1 MGERFTR
8 IGKYRNELITNFI
21 IMCMN
26 KRNYLTAAAMALA
39 VLSSC
44 GGQKEARNTSGIDL
58 ANMDTTVSAGQDF
71 FRYACG
77 GWNDAHP
84 LTAEYSRYGTFDQ
97 LAENNQ
103 KQLRELIEGLASQ
116 QNEAGTVAQKIGDL
130 YNIAMDSVAR
140 NEQGF
145 APVKPML
152 DKIAALTDKSQ
163 IIPMSVE
170 MRRFQGIGTYFN
182 FYVYADPKNSALN
195 IFQMGQGGINL
206 GEKEYY
212 LDTDS
217 ITENIRNEYKKYIA
231 KLFAL
236 SGFSEAEAQQ
246 KVADVMEI
254 ETSIAKVSRS
264 AAELRNP
271 EANYHKMSYAD
282 LKKRIPGIDWD
293 AFMTGLGIQ
302 APAELNV
309 EQVESIQEVARLI
322 SALPVSKH
330 VSYLEYNLLDAAA
343 SCLSDDF
350 VAARFDFYGKVM
362 SGRQVNQPRWKRAV
376 NSVNGMLGE
385 LVGEMYVEKYFP
397 AAAKERMLKLVENL
411 RVALGERIDAQEWM
425 SDSTKVRAHEK
436 LDAFRVKVGY
446 PDKWKDYSKLE
457 IKKDSYWANVCRASE
472 WGFNDMISRLGK
484 PVDRDEWL
492 MTPQTVNAYYNPS
505 TNEICFPAAILQPP
519 FFNMDADDAANYG
532 AIGVVIGHE
541 MTHGFDDQGR
551 QFDKNGNLT
560 DWWAEGDADRFKERA
575 QVMVD
580 FFNNIE
586 VLPGLKGNGQ
596 LTLGENLAD
605 HGGLNV
611 AYLAFRNATK
621 DAPLEVKEGF
631 TPEQRFFI
639 AYATLWAGNI
649 RDEQA
654 RVYTKSDPHSLGK
667 WRVNGALPHIQAWY
681 DAFQITPDDSL
692 YVAPENRVNIW

>member
-1 MGERFTR
+1 
-8 IGKYRNELITNFI
+8 
-21 IMCMN
+21 MN
-26 KRNYLTAAAMALA
+26 KKNYVAVATLAFAMLT
-39 VLSSC
+39 SC
-44 GGQKEARNTSGIDL
+44 AGQKEAKSTSGIDL
-58 ANMDTTVSAGQDF
+58 ANMDTTVSAGTDF

-84 LTAEYSRYGTFDQ
+84 LTAEYSRYGTFDE
-97 LAENNQ
+97 LFENSQ
-103 KQLRELIEGLASQ
+103 KQLRELIEGLAAQ
-116 QNEAGTVAQKIGDL
+116 KNNQAGSAAQKIGDL
-130 YNIAMDSVAR
+130 YNMAMDSVTL
-140 NEQGF
+140 NKQG
-145 APVKPML
+145 AEPVKAML
-152 DKIAALTDKSQ
+152 DKIAGLKDKSE
-163 IIPMSVE
+163 IVPMMTE
-170 MRRFQGIGTYFN
+170 MAHIGIGTYFHS
-182 FYVYADPKNSALN
+182 YVYADPKNSSLN

-217 ITENIRNEYKKYIA
+217 ITQNIREQYKLYIG
-231 KLFAL
+231 KLFQLA
-236 SGFSEAEAQQ
+236 GFSEADAQQ

-254 ETSIAKVSRS
+254 ETAIAKVSRS
-264 AAELRNP
+264 ATELRDP
-271 EANYHKMSYAD
+271 EANYHKMSFD
-282 LKKRIPGIDWD
+282 ELKKTIAGIDWD
-293 AFMTGLGIQ
+293 AYMKGLGIQ

-309 EQVESIQEVARLI
+309 EQVEPIQEVARLMNT
-322 SALPVSKH
+322 LPLSKH

-350 VAARFDFYGKVM
+350 VAARFDFYGKVL

-397 AAAKERMLKLVENL
+397 AAAKERMVKLVKNL
-411 RVALGERIDAQEWM
+411 QTALGERIDAQEWM
-425 SDSTKVRAHEK
+425 SDSTKIRAHEK
-436 LDAFRVKVGY
+436 LAAFHVKVGY

-457 IKKDSYWANVCRASE
+457 IKNDSYWANVCRASE
-472 WGFNDMISRLGK
+472 WGFNDMYSRIGK
-484 PVDRDEWL
+484 PVDKDEWL

-519 FFNMDADDAANYG
+519 FFNMEADDAANYG

-551 QFDKNGNLT
+551 QFDKDGNLT
-560 DWWAEGDADRFKERA
+560 DWWAPGDADRFKERA

-580 FFNNIE
+580 FFNKIE
-586 VLPGLKGNGQ
+586 VLPGLQANGE

-611 AYLAFRNATK
+611 AYLAFQNATK
-621 DAPLEVKEGF
+621 DAPLGVVDGF
-631 TPEQRFFI
+631 TPEQRFFL

-649 RDEQA
+649 RDEQI

-681 DAFQITPDDSL
+681 DAFHIIPSDPL
-692 YVAPENRVNIW
+692 YVAPENRVNVW

>member
-1 MGERFTR
+1 
-8 IGKYRNELITNFI
+8 
-21 IMCMN
+21 MN
-26 KRNYLTAAAMALA
+26 KKNYVAVATLAFAMLT
-39 VLSSC
+39 SC
-44 GGQKEARNTSGIDL
+44 AGQKEAKSTSGIDL
-58 ANMDTTVSAGQDF
+58 ANMDTTVSAGTDF

-84 LTAEYSRYGTFDQ
+84 LTAEYSRYGTFDE
-97 LAENNQ
+97 LFENSQ
-103 KQLRELIEGLASQ
+103 KQLRELIEGLAAQ
-116 QNEAGTVAQKIGDL
+116 KNNQAGSAAQKIGDL
-130 YNIAMDSVAR
+130 YNMAMDSVTL
-140 NEQGF
+140 NKQG
-145 APVKPML
+145 AEPVKAML
-152 DKIAALTDKSQ
+152 DKIAGMKDKSE
-163 IIPMSVE
+163 IVPMMTE
-170 MRRFQGIGTYFN
+170 MAHIGIGTYFHS
-182 FYVYADPKNSALN
+182 YVYADPKNSSLN

-217 ITENIRNEYKKYIA
+217 ITQNIREQYKLYIG
-231 KLFAL
+231 KLFQLA
-236 SGFSEAEAQQ
+236 GFSEADAQQ

-254 ETSIAKVSRS
+254 ETAIAKVSRS
-264 AAELRNP
+264 ATELRDP
-271 EANYHKMSYAD
+271 EANYHKMSFD
-282 LKKRIPGIDWD
+282 ELKKTIAGIDWD
-293 AFMTGLGIQ
+293 AYMKGLGIQ

-309 EQVESIQEVARLI
+309 EQVEPIQEVARLMNT
-322 SALPVSKH
+322 LPLSKH

-350 VAARFDFYGKVM
+350 VAARFDFYGKVL

-397 AAAKERMLKLVENL
+397 AAAKERMVKLVKNL
-411 RVALGERIDAQEWM
+411 QTALGERIDAQEWM
-425 SDSTKVRAHEK
+425 SDSTKIRAHEK
-436 LDAFRVKVGY
+436 LATFHVKVGY

-457 IKKDSYWANVCRASE
+457 IKNDSYWANVCRASE
-472 WGFNDMISRLGK
+472 WGFNDMYSRIGK
-484 PVDRDEWL
+484 PVDKDEWQ

-519 FFNMDADDAANYG
+519 FFNMEADDAANYG

-551 QFDKNGNLT
+551 QFDKDGNLT
-560 DWWAEGDADRFKERA
+560 DWWAPGDADRFKERA

-580 FFNNIE
+580 FFNKIE
-586 VLPGLKGNGQ
+586 VLPGLQANGE

-611 AYLAFRNATK
+611 AYLAFQNATK
-621 DAPLEVKEGF
+621 DAPLGVVDGF
-631 TPEQRFFI
+631 TPEQRFFL

-649 RDEQA
+649 RDEQI

-681 DAFQITPDDSL
+681 DAFHITPSDPL
-692 YVAPENRVNIW
+692 YVAPENRVNVW

>member
-1 MGERFTR
+1 
-8 IGKYRNELITNFI
+8 
-21 IMCMN
+21 MN
-26 KRNYLTAAAMALA
+26 KKNYVAVATLAFAMLT
-39 VLSSC
+39 SC
-44 GGQKEARNTSGIDL
+44 AGQKEAKSTSGIDL
-58 ANMDTTVSAGQDF
+58 ANMDTTVSAGTDF

-84 LTAEYSRYGTFDQ
+84 LTAEYSRYGTFDE
-97 LAENNQ
+97 LFENSQ
-103 KQLRELIEGLASQ
+103 KQLRELIEGLAAQ
-116 QNEAGTVAQKIGDL
+116 KNNQAGSAAQKIGDL
-130 YNIAMDSVAR
+130 YNMAMDSVTL
-140 NEQGF
+140 NKQG
-145 APVKPML
+145 AEPVKAML
-152 DKIAALTDKSQ
+152 DKIAGMKDKSE
-163 IIPMSVE
+163 IVPMMTE
-170 MRRFQGIGTYFN
+170 MAHIGIGTYFHS
-182 FYVYADPKNSALN
+182 YVNADPKNSSLN

-217 ITENIRNEYKKYIA
+217 ITQNIREQYKLYIG
-231 KLFAL
+231 KLFQLA
-236 SGFSEAEAQQ
+236 GFSEADAQQ
-246 KVADVMEI
+246 KVADVMEL
-254 ETSIAKVSRS
+254 ETAIAKVSRS
-264 AAELRNP
+264 ATELRDP
-271 EANYHKMSYAD
+271 EANYHKMSFD
-282 LKKRIPGIDWD
+282 ELKKTIAGIDWD
-293 AFMTGLGIQ
+293 AYMKGLGIQ

-309 EQVESIQEVARLI
+309 EQVEPIQEVARLMNT
-322 SALPVSKH
+322 LPLSKH

-350 VAARFDFYGKVM
+350 VAARFDFYGKVL

-397 AAAKERMLKLVENL
+397 AAAKERMVKLVKNL
-411 RVALGERIDAQEWM
+411 QTALGERIDAQEWM
-425 SDSTKVRAHEK
+425 SDSTKIRAHEK
-436 LDAFRVKVGY
+436 LATFHVKVGY

-457 IKKDSYWANVCRASE
+457 IKNDSYWANVCRASE
-472 WGFNDMISRLGK
+472 WGFNDMYSRIGK
-484 PVDRDEWL
+484 PVDKDEWL

-519 FFNMDADDAANYG
+519 FFNMEADDAANYG

-551 QFDKNGNLT
+551 QFDKDGNLT
-560 DWWAEGDADRFKERA
+560 DWWAPGDADRFKERA

-580 FFNNIE
+580 FFNKIE
-586 VLPGLKGNGQ
+586 VLPGLQANGE

-611 AYLAFRNATK
+611 AYLAFQNATK
-621 DAPLEVKEGF
+621 DAPLGVVDGF
-631 TPEQRFFI
+631 TPEQRFFL

-649 RDEQA
+649 RDEQI

-681 DAFQITPDDSL
+681 DAFHITPSDPL
-692 YVAPENRVNIW
+692 YVAPENRVNVW

>member
-1 MGERFTR
+1 
-8 IGKYRNELITNFI
+8 
-21 IMCMN
+21 MN
-26 KRNYLTAAAMALA
+26 KKNYVAVATLAFAMLT
-39 VLSSC
+39 SC
-44 GGQKEARNTSGIDL
+44 AGQKEAKSTSGIDL
-58 ANMDTTVSAGQDF
+58 ANMDTTVSAGTDF

-84 LTAEYSRYGTFDQ
+84 LTAEYSRYGTFDE
-97 LAENNQ
+97 LFENSQ
-103 KQLRELIEGLASQ
+103 KQLRELIEGLAAQ
-116 QNEAGTVAQKIGDL
+116 KNNQAGSAAQKIGDL
-130 YNIAMDSVAR
+130 YNMAMDSVTL
-140 NEQGF
+140 NKQG
-145 APVKPML
+145 AEPVKAML
-152 DKIAALTDKSQ
+152 DKIAGLKDKSE
-163 IIPMSVE
+163 IVPMMTE
-170 MRRFQGIGTYFN
+170 MAHIGIGTYFHS
-182 FYVYADPKNSALN
+182 YVYADPKNSSLN

-217 ITENIRNEYKKYIA
+217 ITQNIREQYKLYIG
-231 KLFAL
+231 KLFQLA
-236 SGFSEAEAQQ
+236 GFSEADAQQ

-254 ETSIAKVSRS
+254 ETAIAKVSRS
-264 AAELRNP
+264 ATELRDP
-271 EANYHKMSYAD
+271 EANYHKMSFD
-282 LKKRIPGIDWD
+282 ELKKTIAGIDWD
-293 AFMTGLGIQ
+293 AYMKGLGIQ

-309 EQVESIQEVARLI
+309 EQVEPIQEVARLMNT
-322 SALPVSKH
+322 LPLSKH

-350 VAARFDFYGKVM
+350 VAARFDFYGKVL

-397 AAAKERMLKLVENL
+397 AAAKERMVKLVKNL
-411 RVALGERIDAQEWM
+411 QTALGERIDAQEWM
-425 SDSTKVRAHEK
+425 SDSTKIRAHEK
-436 LDAFRVKVGY
+436 LAAFHVKVGY

-457 IKKDSYWANVCRASE
+457 IKNDSYWANVCRASE
-472 WGFNDMISRLGK
+472 WGFNDMYSRIGK
-484 PVDRDEWL
+484 PVDKDEWL

-519 FFNMDADDAANYG
+519 FFNMEADDAANYG

-551 QFDKNGNLT
+551 QFDKDGNLT
-560 DWWAEGDADRFKERA
+560 DWWAPGDADRFNERA

-580 FFNNIE
+580 FFNKIE
-586 VLPGLKGNGQ
+586 VLPGLQANGE

-611 AYLAFRNATK
+611 AYLAFQNATK
-621 DAPLEVKEGF
+621 DAPLGVVDGF
-631 TPEQRFFI
+631 TPEQRFFL

-649 RDEQA
+649 RDEQI

-681 DAFQITPDDSL
+681 DAFHITPSDPL
-692 YVAPENRVNIW
+692 YVAPENRVNVW

>member
-1 MGERFTR
+1 
-8 IGKYRNELITNFI
+8 
-21 IMCMN
+21 MN
-26 KRNYLTAAAMALA
+26 KKNYVAVATLAFAMLT
-39 VLSSC
+39 SC
-44 GGQKEARNTSGIDL
+44 AGQKEAKSTSGIDL
-58 ANMDTTVSAGQDF
+58 ANMDTTVSAGTDF

-84 LTAEYSRYGTFDQ
+84 LTAEYSRYGTFDE
-97 LAENNQ
+97 LFENSQ
-103 KQLRELIEGLASQ
+103 KQLRELIEGLAAQ
-116 QNEAGTVAQKIGDL
+116 KNNQAGSAAQKIGDL
-130 YNIAMDSVAR
+130 YNMAMDSVTL
-140 NEQGF
+140 NKQG
-145 APVKPML
+145 AEPVKAML
-152 DKIAALTDKSQ
+152 DKIAGMKDKSE
-163 IIPMSVE
+163 IVPMMTE
-170 MRRFQGIGTYFN
+170 MAHIGIGTYFHS
-182 FYVYADPKNSALN
+182 YVYADPKNSSLN
-195 IFQMGQGGINL
+195 IFQMGQGSINL

-217 ITENIRNEYKKYIA
+217 ITQNIREQYKLYIG
-231 KLFAL
+231 KLFQLA
-236 SGFSEAEAQQ
+236 GFSEADAQQ

-254 ETSIAKVSRS
+254 ETAIAKVSRS
-264 AAELRNP
+264 ATELRDP
-271 EANYHKMSYAD
+271 EANYHKMSFD
-282 LKKRIPGIDWD
+282 ELKKTIAGIDWD
-293 AFMTGLGIQ
+293 AYMKGLGIQ

-309 EQVESIQEVARLI
+309 EQVEPIQEVARLMNT
-322 SALPVSKH
+322 LPLSKH

-350 VAARFDFYGKVM
+350 VAARFDFYGKVL

-397 AAAKERMLKLVENL
+397 AAAKERMVKLVKNL
-411 RVALGERIDAQEWM
+411 QTALGERIDAQEWM
-425 SDSTKVRAHEK
+425 SDSTKIRAHEK
-436 LDAFRVKVGY
+436 LATFHVKVGY

-457 IKKDSYWANVCRASE
+457 IKNDSYWANVCRASE
-472 WGFNDMISRLGK
+472 WGFNDMYSRIGK
-484 PVDRDEWL
+484 PVDKDEWL

-519 FFNMDADDAANYG
+519 FFNMEADDAANYG

-551 QFDKNGNLT
+551 QFDKDGNLT
-560 DWWAEGDADRFKERA
+560 DWWAPGDADRFKERA

-580 FFNNIE
+580 FFNKIE
-586 VLPGLKGNGQ
+586 VLPGLQANGE

-611 AYLAFRNATK
+611 AYLAFQNATK
-621 DAPLEVKEGF
+621 DAPLGVVDGF
-631 TPEQRFFI
+631 TPEQRFFL

-649 RDEQA
+649 RDEQI

-681 DAFQITPDDSL
+681 DAFHITPSDPL
-692 YVAPENRVNIW
+692 YVAPENRVNVW

>member
-1 MGERFTR
+1 
-8 IGKYRNELITNFI
+8 
-21 IMCMN
+21 MN
-26 KRNYLTAAAMALA
+26 KKNYVAVATLAFAMLT
-39 VLSSC
+39 SC
-44 GGQKEARNTSGIDL
+44 AGQKEAKSTSGIDL
-58 ANMDTTVSAGQDF
+58 ANMDTTVSAGTDF

-84 LTAEYSRYGTFDQ
+84 LTAEYSRYGTFDE
-97 LAENNQ
+97 LFENSQ
-103 KQLRELIEGLASQ
+103 TQLRELIEGLAAQ
-116 QNEAGTVAQKIGDL
+116 KNNQAGSAAQKIGDL
-130 YNIAMDSVAR
+130 YNMAMDSVTL
-140 NEQGF
+140 NKQG
-145 APVKPML
+145 AEPVKAML
-152 DKIAALTDKSQ
+152 DKIAGMKNKNE
-163 IIPMSVE
+163 IVPMMTE
-170 MRRFQGIGTYFN
+170 MAHIGIGTYFRS
-182 FYVYADPKNSALN
+182 YVYADPKNSSVN
-195 IFQMGQGGINL
+195 ILQMGQGGINL

-217 ITENIRNEYKKYIA
+217 ITQNIREQYKLYIG
-231 KLFAL
+231 KLFQLA
-236 SGFSEAEAQQ
+236 GFSEADAQQ

-254 ETSIAKVSRS
+254 ETAIAKVSRS
-264 AAELRNP
+264 ATELRDP
-271 EANYHKMSYAD
+271 EANYHKMSFD
-282 LKKRIPGIDWD
+282 ELKKTIAGIDWD
-293 AFMTGLGIQ
+293 AYMKGLGIQ

-309 EQVESIQEVARLI
+309 EQVEPIQEVARLMNT
-322 SALPVSKH
+322 LPLSKH

-350 VAARFDFYGKVM
+350 VAARFDFYGKVL

-397 AAAKERMLKLVENL
+397 AAAKERMVKLVKNL
-411 RVALGERIDAQEWM
+411 QTALGERIDAQEWM
-425 SDSTKVRAHEK
+425 SDSTKIRAHEK
-436 LDAFRVKVGY
+436 LATFHVKVGY

-457 IKKDSYWANVCRASE
+457 IKNDSYWANVCRASE
-472 WGFNDMISRLGK
+472 WGFNDMYSRIGK
-484 PVDRDEWL
+484 PVDKDEWL

-519 FFNMDADDAANYG
+519 FFNMEADDAANYG

-551 QFDKNGNLT
+551 QFDKDGNLT
-560 DWWAEGDADRFKERA
+560 DWWAPGDADRFKERA

-580 FFNNIE
+580 FFNKIE
-586 VLPGLKGNGQ
+586 VLPGLQANGE

-611 AYLAFRNATK
+611 AYLAFQNATK
-621 DAPLEVKEGF
+621 DAPLGVVDGF
-631 TPEQRFFI
+631 TPEQRFFL

-649 RDEQA
+649 RDEQI

-681 DAFQITPDDSL
+681 DAFHITPSDPL
-692 YVAPENRVNIW
+692 YVAPENRVNVW

>member
-1 MGERFTR
+1 
-8 IGKYRNELITNFI
+8 
-21 IMCMN
+21 MN
-26 KRNYLTAAAMALA
+26 KKNYVAVATLAFAMLT
-39 VLSSC
+39 SC
-44 GGQKEARNTSGIDL
+44 AGQKEAKSTSGIDL
-58 ANMDTTVSAGQDF
+58 ANMDTTVSAGTDF

-84 LTAEYSRYGTFDQ
+84 LTAEYSRYGTFDE
-97 LAENNQ
+97 LFENSQ
-103 KQLRELIEGLASQ
+103 KQLRELIEGLAAQ
-116 QNEAGTVAQKIGDL
+116 KNNQAGSAAQKIGDL
-130 YNIAMDSVAR
+130 YNMAMDSVTL
-140 NEQGF
+140 NKQG
-145 APVKPML
+145 AEPVKAML
-152 DKIAALTDKSQ
+152 DKIAGLKDKSE
-163 IIPMSVE
+163 IVPMMTE
-170 MRRFQGIGTYFN
+170 MAHIGIGTYFHS
-182 FYVYADPKNSALN
+182 YVYADPKNSSLN

-217 ITENIRNEYKKYIA
+217 ITQNIREQYKLYIG
-231 KLFAL
+231 KLFQLA
-236 SGFSEAEAQQ
+236 GFSEADAQQ

-254 ETSIAKVSRS
+254 ETAIAKVSRS
-264 AAELRNP
+264 ATELRDP
-271 EANYHKMSYAD
+271 EANYHKMSFD
-282 LKKRIPGIDWD
+282 ELKKTIAGIDWD
-293 AFMTGLGIQ
+293 AYMKGLGIQ

-309 EQVESIQEVARLI
+309 EQVEPIQEVARLMNT
-322 SALPVSKH
+322 LPLSKH

-350 VAARFDFYGKVM
+350 VAARFDFYGKVL

-397 AAAKERMLKLVENL
+397 AAAKERMVKLVKNL
-411 RVALGERIDAQEWM
+411 QTALGERIDAQEWM
-425 SDSTKVRAHEK
+425 SDSTKIRAHEK
-436 LDAFRVKVGY
+436 LATFHVKVGY

-457 IKKDSYWANVCRASE
+457 IKNDSYWANVCRASE
-472 WGFNDMISRLGK
+472 WGFNDMYSRIGK
-484 PVDRDEWL
+484 PVDKDEWL
-492 MTPQTVNAYYNPS
+492 MTPQTVNPYYNPS

-519 FFNMDADDAANYG
+519 FFNMEADDAANYG

-551 QFDKNGNLT
+551 QFDKDGNLT
-560 DWWAEGDADRFKERA
+560 DWWAPGDADRFKERA

-580 FFNNIE
+580 FFNKIE
-586 VLPGLKGNGQ
+586 VLPGLQANGE

-611 AYLAFRNATK
+611 AYLAFQNATK
-621 DAPLEVKEGF
+621 DAPLGVVDGF
-631 TPEQRFFI
+631 TPEQRFFL

-649 RDEQA
+649 RDEQI

-681 DAFQITPDDSL
+681 DAFHITPSDPL
-692 YVAPENRVNIW
+692 YVAPENRVNVW

>member
-1 MGERFTR
+1 
-8 IGKYRNELITNFI
+8 
-21 IMCMN
+21 MN
-26 KRNYLTAAAMALA
+26 KKNYVAVATLAFAMLT
-39 VLSSC
+39 SC
-44 GGQKEARNTSGIDL
+44 AGQKEAKSTSGIDL
-58 ANMDTTVSAGQDF
+58 ANMDTTVSAGTDF

-84 LTAEYSRYGTFDQ
+84 LTAEYSRYGTFDE
-97 LAENNQ
+97 LFENSQ
-103 KQLRELIEGLASQ
+103 KQLRELIEGLAAQ
-116 QNEAGTVAQKIGDL
+116 KNNQAGSAAQKIGDL
-130 YNIAMDSVAR
+130 YNMAMDSVTL
-140 NEQGF
+140 NKQG
-145 APVKPML
+145 AEPVKAML
-152 DKIAALTDKSQ
+152 DKIAGMKDKSG
-163 IIPMSVE
+163 IVPMMTE
-170 MRRFQGIGTYFN
+170 MAHIGIGTYFHS
-182 FYVYADPKNSALN
+182 YVYADPKNSSLN

-217 ITENIRNEYKKYIA
+217 ITQNIREQYKLYIG
-231 KLFAL
+231 KLFQLA
-236 SGFSEAEAQQ
+236 GFSEADAQQ

-254 ETSIAKVSRS
+254 ETAIAKVSRS
-264 AAELRNP
+264 ATELRDP
-271 EANYHKMSYAD
+271 EANYHKMSFD
-282 LKKRIPGIDWD
+282 ELKKTIAGIDWD
-293 AFMTGLGIQ
+293 AYMKGLGIQ

-309 EQVESIQEVARLI
+309 EQVEPIQEVARLMNT
-322 SALPVSKH
+322 LPLSKH

-350 VAARFDFYGKVM
+350 VAARFDFYGKVL

-397 AAAKERMLKLVENL
+397 AAAKERMVKLVKNL
-411 RVALGERIDAQEWM
+411 QTALGERIDAQEWM
-425 SDSTKVRAHEK
+425 SDSTKIRAHEK
-436 LDAFRVKVGY
+436 LATFHVKVGY

-457 IKKDSYWANVCRASE
+457 IKNDSYWANVCRASE
-472 WGFNDMISRLGK
+472 WGFNDMYSRIGK
-484 PVDRDEWL
+484 PVDKDEWL

-519 FFNMDADDAANYG
+519 FFNMEADDAANYG

-551 QFDKNGNLT
+551 QFDKDGNLT
-560 DWWAEGDADRFKERA
+560 DWWAPGDADRFKERA

-580 FFNNIE
+580 FFNKIE
-586 VLPGLKGNGQ
+586 VLPGLQANGE

-611 AYLAFRNATK
+611 AYLAFQNATK
-621 DAPLEVKEGF
+621 DAPLGVVDGF
-631 TPEQRFFI
+631 TPEQRFFL

-649 RDEQA
+649 RDEQI

-681 DAFQITPDDSL
+681 DAFHITPSDSL
-692 YVAPENRVNIW
+692 YVAPENRVNVW

>member
-1 MGERFTR
+1 
-8 IGKYRNELITNFI
+8 
-21 IMCMN
+21 MN
-26 KRNYLTAAAMALA
+26 KKNYVAVATLAFAMLT
-39 VLSSC
+39 SC
-44 GGQKEARNTSGIDL
+44 AGQKEAKSTSGIDL
-58 ANMDTTVSAGQDF
+58 ANMDTTVSAGTDF

-84 LTAEYSRYGTFDQ
+84 LTAEYSRYGTFDE
-97 LAENNQ
+97 LFENSQ
-103 KQLRELIEGLASQ
+103 KQLRELIEGLAAQ
-116 QNEAGTVAQKIGDL
+116 KNNQAGSAAQKIGDL
-130 YNIAMDSVAR
+130 YNMAMDSVTL
-140 NEQGF
+140 NKQG
-145 APVKPML
+145 AEPVKAML
-152 DKIAALTDKSQ
+152 DKIAGMKDKSE
-163 IIPMSVE
+163 IVPMMTE
-170 MRRFQGIGTYFN
+170 MAHIGIGTYFHS
-182 FYVYADPKNSALN
+182 YVYADPKNSSLN

-217 ITENIRNEYKKYIA
+217 ITQNIREQYKLYIG
-231 KLFAL
+231 KLFQLA
-236 SGFSEAEAQQ
+236 GFSEADAQQ

-254 ETSIAKVSRS
+254 ETAIAKVSRS
-264 AAELRNP
+264 ATELRDP
-271 EANYHKMSYAD
+271 EANYHKMSFD
-282 LKKRIPGIDWD
+282 ELKKTIAGIDWD
-293 AFMTGLGIQ
+293 AYMKGLGIQ

-309 EQVESIQEVARLI
+309 EQVEPIQEVARLMNT
-322 SALPVSKH
+322 LPLSKH

-350 VAARFDFYGKVM
+350 VAARFDFYGKVL
-362 SGRQVNQPRWKRAV
+362 SGRQVNQPRWKCAV

-397 AAAKERMLKLVENL
+397 AAAKERMVKLVKNL
-411 RVALGERIDAQEWM
+411 QTALGERIDAQEWM
-425 SDSTKVRAHEK
+425 SDSTKIRAHEK
-436 LDAFRVKVGY
+436 LATFHVKVGY

-457 IKKDSYWANVCRASE
+457 IKNDSYWANVCRASE
-472 WGFNDMISRLGK
+472 WGFNDMYSRIGK
-484 PVDRDEWL
+484 PVDKDEWL

-519 FFNMDADDAANYG
+519 FFNMEADDAANYG

-551 QFDKNGNLT
+551 QFDKDGNLT
-560 DWWAEGDADRFKERA
+560 DWWAPGDADRFKERA

-580 FFNNIE
+580 FFNKIE
-586 VLPGLKGNGQ
+586 VLPGLQANGE

-611 AYLAFRNATK
+611 AYLAFQNATK
-621 DAPLEVKEGF
+621 DAPLGVVDGF
-631 TPEQRFFI
+631 TPEQRFFL

-649 RDEQA
+649 RDEQI

-681 DAFQITPDDSL
+681 DAFHITPSDPL
-692 YVAPENRVNIW
+692 YVAPENRVNVW

>member
-1 MGERFTR
+1 
-8 IGKYRNELITNFI
+8 
-21 IMCMN
+21 MN
-26 KRNYLTAAAMALA
+26 KKNYVAVATLAFAMLT
-39 VLSSC
+39 SC
-44 GGQKEARNTSGIDL
+44 AGQKEAKSTSGIDL
-58 ANMDTTVSAGQDF
+58 ANMDTTVSAGTDF

-84 LTAEYSRYGTFDQ
+84 LTAEYSRYGTFDE
-97 LAENNQ
+97 LFENSQ
-103 KQLRELIEGLASQ
+103 KQLRELIEGLAAQ
-116 QNEAGTVAQKIGDL
+116 KNNQAGSAAQKIGDL
-130 YNIAMDSVAR
+130 YNMAMDSVTL
-140 NEQGF
+140 NKQG
-145 APVKPML
+145 AEPVKAML
-152 DKIAALTDKSQ
+152 DKIAGMKDKSE
-163 IIPMSVE
+163 IVPMMTE
-170 MRRFQGIGTYFN
+170 MAHIGIGTYFHS
-182 FYVYADPKNSALN
+182 YVYADPKNSSVN
-195 IFQMGQGGINL
+195 ILQMGQGGINL

-217 ITENIRNEYKKYIA
+217 ITQNIREQYKLYIG
-231 KLFAL
+231 KLFQLA
-236 SGFSEAEAQQ
+236 GFSEADAQQ

-254 ETSIAKVSRS
+254 ETAIAKVSRS
-264 AAELRNP
+264 ATELRDP
-271 EANYHKMSYAD
+271 EANYHKMSFD
-282 LKKRIPGIDWD
+282 ELKKTIAGIDWD
-293 AFMTGLGIQ
+293 AYMKGLGIQ

-309 EQVESIQEVARLI
+309 EQVEPIQEVARLMNT
-322 SALPVSKH
+322 LPLSKH

-350 VAARFDFYGKVM
+350 VAARFDFYGKVL

-397 AAAKERMLKLVENL
+397 AAAKERMVKLVKNL
-411 RVALGERIDAQEWM
+411 QTALGERIDAQEWM
-425 SDSTKVRAHEK
+425 SDSTKIRAHEK
-436 LDAFRVKVGY
+436 LATFHVKVGY

-457 IKKDSYWANVCRASE
+457 IKNDSYWANVCRASE
-472 WGFNDMISRLGK
+472 WGFNDMYSRIGK
-484 PVDRDEWL
+484 PVDKDEWL

-519 FFNMDADDAANYG
+519 FFNMEADDAANYG

-551 QFDKNGNLT
+551 QFDKDGNLT
-560 DWWAEGDADRFKERA
+560 DWWAPGDADRFKERA

-580 FFNNIE
+580 FFNKIE
-586 VLPGLKGNGQ
+586 VLPGLQANGE

-611 AYLAFRNATK
+611 AYLAFQNATK
-621 DAPLEVKEGF
+621 DAPLGVVDGF
-631 TPEQRFFI
+631 TPEQRFFL

-649 RDEQA
+649 RDEQI

-681 DAFQITPDDSL
+681 DAFHITPSDPL
-692 YVAPENRVNIW
+692 YVAPENRVNVW

>member
-1 MGERFTR
+1 
-8 IGKYRNELITNFI
+8 
-21 IMCMN
+21 MN
-26 KRNYLTAAAMALA
+26 KKNYLTVAAMALA
-39 VLSSC
+39 MLSSC
-44 GGQKEARNTSGIDL
+44 GGQTDVKNTSGINL
-58 ANMDTTVSAGQDF
+58 ANMDTTVAAGQDF
-71 FRYACG
+71 FRYVCG

-84 LTAEYSRYGTFDQ
+84 LTAEYSRFGTFDE

-103 KQLRELIEGLASQ
+103 KQLRELIEGLAAQ
-116 QNEAGTVAQKIGDL
+116 QHEAGTTAQKVGDL
-130 YNIAMDSVAR
+130 YNMAMDSVAR
-140 NEQGF
+140 NEQGY

-152 DKIAALTDKSQ
+152 DKIAALTDKGQ

-170 MRRFQGIGTYFN
+170 MRRYQGIGTYFN
-182 FYVYADPKNSALN
+182 YYVYADPKNSVLN
-195 IFQMGQGGINL
+195 IFQMGQGGLNL

-217 ITENIRNEYKKYIA
+217 ITENIREQYKKYIA
-231 KLFAL
+231 KLFTLA
-236 SGFSEAEAQQ
+236 GFSEADAQK

-264 AAELRNP
+264 ATELRNP
-271 EANYHKMSYAD
+271 EANYHKMSYAE
-282 LKKRIPGIDWD
+282 LKKQIPGIDWD

-309 EQVESIQEVARLI
+309 EQVEPIQEVARLI
-322 SALPVSKH
+322 NELPVSKH

-343 SCLSDDF
+343 ACLDDDF

-385 LVGEMYVEKYFP
+385 LVGEMYVKKYFP
-397 AAAKERMLKLVENL
+397 AAAKERMVNLVKNL
-411 RVALGERIDAQEWM
+411 QVALGERIDAQEWM

-446 PDKWKDYSKLE
+446 PDTWKDYSKLE
-457 IKKDSYWANVCRASE
+457 IKKDSYWANVCRANE
-472 WGFNDMISRLGK
+472 WGFNDMIGRLGK

-551 QFDKNGNLT
+551 QFDKDGNLR

-586 VLPGLKGNGQ
+586 VLPGLHGNGQ

-611 AYLAFRNATK
+611 AYLAFQNATK
-621 DAPLEVKEGF
+621 DAPLEVKDGF

-649 RDEQA
+649 RDEQI
-654 RVYTKSDPHSLGK
+654 RVYTKSDPHSLGE

-681 DAFQITPDDSL
+681 DAFHITPDDSL
-692 YVAPENRVNIW
+692 YVAPEKRVNIW

>member
-1 MGERFTR
+1 
-8 IGKYRNELITNFI
+8 
-21 IMCMN
+21 MN
-26 KRNYLTAAAMALA
+26 KKNYVAVATLAFAMLT
-39 VLSSC
+39 SC
-44 GGQKEARNTSGIDL
+44 AGQKEAKSTSGIDL
-58 ANMDTTVSAGQDF
+58 ANMDTTVSAGTDF

-84 LTAEYSRYGTFDQ
+84 LTAEYSRYGTFDE
-97 LAENNQ
+97 LFENSQ
-103 KQLRELIEGLASQ
+103 KQLRELIEGLAAQ
-116 QNEAGTVAQKIGDL
+116 KNNQAGSAAQKIGDL
-130 YNIAMDSVAR
+130 YNMAMDSVTL
-140 NEQGF
+140 NKQG
-145 APVKPML
+145 AEPVKAML
-152 DKIAALTDKSQ
+152 DKIAGMKDKSE
-163 IIPMSVE
+163 IVPMMTE
-170 MRRFQGIGTYFN
+170 MAHIGIGTYFHS
-182 FYVYADPKNSALN
+182 YVYADPKNSSLN

-217 ITENIRNEYKKYIA
+217 ITQNIREQYKLYIG
-231 KLFAL
+231 KLFQLA
-236 SGFSEAEAQQ
+236 GFSEADAQQ

-254 ETSIAKVSRS
+254 ETAIAKVSRS
-264 AAELRNP
+264 ATELRDP
-271 EANYHKMSYAD
+271 EANYHKMSFD
-282 LKKRIPGIDWD
+282 ELKKTIAGIDWD
-293 AFMTGLGIQ
+293 AYMKGLGIQ

-309 EQVESIQEVARLI
+309 EQVEPIQEVARLMNT
-322 SALPVSKH
+322 LPLSKH

-350 VAARFDFYGKVM
+350 VAARFDFYGKVL

-397 AAAKERMLKLVENL
+397 AAAKERMVKLVKNL
-411 RVALGERIDAQEWM
+411 QTALGERIDAQEWM
-425 SDSTKVRAHEK
+425 SDSTKIRAHEK
-436 LDAFRVKVGY
+436 LATFHVKVGY

-457 IKKDSYWANVCRASE
+457 IKNDSYWANVCRASE
-472 WGFNDMISRLGK
+472 WGFNDMYSRIGK
-484 PVDRDEWL
+484 PVDKDEWL

-519 FFNMDADDAANYG
+519 FFNMEADDAANYG

-551 QFDKNGNLT
+551 QFDKDGNLT
-560 DWWAEGDADRFKERA
+560 DWWAPGDADRFKERA

-580 FFNNIE
+580 FFNKIE
-586 VLPGLKGNGQ
+586 VLPGLQANGE

-611 AYLAFRNATK
+611 AYLAFQNATK
-621 DAPLEVKEGF
+621 DASLGVVDGF
-631 TPEQRFFI
+631 TPEQRFFL

-649 RDEQA
+649 RDEQI

-681 DAFQITPDDSL
+681 DAFHITPSDPL
-692 YVAPENRVNIW
+692 YVAPENRVNVW

>member
-1 MGERFTR
+1 
-8 IGKYRNELITNFI
+8 
-21 IMCMN
+21 MN
-26 KRNYLTAAAMALA
+26 KKNYVAVATLAFAMLT
-39 VLSSC
+39 SC
-44 GGQKEARNTSGIDL
+44 AGQKEAKSTSGIDL
-58 ANMDTTVSAGQDF
+58 ANMDTTVSAGTDF

-84 LTAEYSRYGTFDQ
+84 LTAEYSRYGTFDE
-97 LAENNQ
+97 LFENSQ
-103 KQLRELIEGLASQ
+103 KQLRELIEGLAAQ
-116 QNEAGTVAQKIGDL
+116 KNNQAGSAAQKIGDL
-130 YNIAMDSVAR
+130 YNMAMDSVTL
-140 NEQGF
+140 NKQG
-145 APVKPML
+145 AEPVKAML
-152 DKIAALTDKSQ
+152 DKIAGLKDKSE
-163 IIPMSVE
+163 IVPMMTE
-170 MRRFQGIGTYFN
+170 MAHIGIGTYFHS
-182 FYVYADPKNSALN
+182 YVYADPKNSSLN

-217 ITENIRNEYKKYIA
+217 ITQNIREQYKLYIG
-231 KLFAL
+231 KLFQLA
-236 SGFSEAEAQQ
+236 GFSEAEAQQ

-254 ETSIAKVSRS
+254 ETAIAKVSRS
-264 AAELRNP
+264 ATELRDP
-271 EANYHKMSYAD
+271 EANYHKMSFD
-282 LKKRIPGIDWD
+282 ELKKTISGIDWD
-293 AFMTGLGIQ
+293 AYMKGLGIQ

-309 EQVESIQEVARLI
+309 EQVEPIQEVARLMNT
-322 SALPVSKH
+322 LPLSKH

-350 VAARFDFYGKVM
+350 VAARFDFYGKVL

-397 AAAKERMLKLVENL
+397 AAAKERMVKLVKNL
-411 RVALGERIDAQEWM
+411 QTALGERIDAQEWM
-425 SDSTKVRAHEK
+425 SDSTKIRAHEK
-436 LDAFRVKVGY
+436 LATFHVKVGY

-457 IKKDSYWANVCRASE
+457 IKNDSYWANVCRASE
-472 WGFNDMISRLGK
+472 WGFNDMYSRIGK
-484 PVDRDEWL
+484 PVDKDEWL

-519 FFNMDADDAANYG
+519 FFNMEADDAANYG

-551 QFDKNGNLT
+551 QFDKDGNLT
-560 DWWAEGDADRFKERA
+560 DWWAPGDADRFKERA

-580 FFNNIE
+580 FFNKIE
-586 VLPGLKGNGQ
+586 VLPGLQANGE

-611 AYLAFRNATK
+611 AYLAFQNATK
-621 DAPLEVKEGF
+621 DAPLGVVDGF
-631 TPEQRFFI
+631 TPEQRFFL

-649 RDEQA
+649 RDEQI

-681 DAFQITPDDSL
+681 DAFHITPSDPL
-692 YVAPENRVNIW
+692 YVAPENRVNVW

>member
-1 MGERFTR
+1 
-8 IGKYRNELITNFI
+8 
-21 IMCMN
+21 MN
-26 KRNYLTAAAMALA
+26 KKNYVAVATLAFAMLT
-39 VLSSC
+39 SC
-44 GGQKEARNTSGIDL
+44 AGQKEAKSTSGIDL
-58 ANMDTTVSAGQDF
+58 ANMDTTVAAGTDF

-84 LTAEYSRYGTFDQ
+84 LTAEYSRYGTFDE
-97 LAENNQ
+97 LFENSQ
-103 KQLRELIEGLASQ
+103 KQLRELIEGLAAQ
-116 QNEAGTVAQKIGDL
+116 KNNQAGSAAQKIGDL
-130 YNIAMDSVAR
+130 YNMAMDSVTL
-140 NEQGF
+140 NKQG
-145 APVKPML
+145 AEPVKAML
-152 DKIAALTDKSQ
+152 DKIAGMKDKSE
-163 IIPMSVE
+163 IVPMMTE
-170 MRRFQGIGTYFN
+170 MAHIGIGTYFRS
-182 FYVYADPKNSALN
+182 YVYADPKNSSLN

-217 ITENIRNEYKKYIA
+217 ITQNIREQYKLYIG
-231 KLFAL
+231 KLFQLA
-236 SGFSEAEAQQ
+236 GFSEADAQQ

-254 ETSIAKVSRS
+254 ETAIAKVSRS
-264 AAELRNP
+264 ATELRDP
-271 EANYHKMSYAD
+271 EANYHKMSFD
-282 LKKRIPGIDWD
+282 ELKKTIAGIDWD
-293 AFMTGLGIQ
+293 AYMKGLGIQ

-309 EQVESIQEVARLI
+309 EQVEPIQEVARLMNT
-322 SALPVSKH
+322 LPLSKH

-350 VAARFDFYGKVM
+350 VAARFDFYGKVL

-397 AAAKERMLKLVENL
+397 AAAKERMVKLVKNL
-411 RVALGERIDAQEWM
+411 QTALGERIDAQEWM
-425 SDSTKVRAHEK
+425 SDSTKIRAHEK
-436 LDAFRVKVGY
+436 LAAFHVKVGY

-457 IKKDSYWANVCRASE
+457 IKNDSYWANVCRASE
-472 WGFNDMISRLGK
+472 WGFNDMYSRIGK
-484 PVDRDEWL
+484 PVDKDEWL

-519 FFNMDADDAANYG
+519 FFNMEADDAANYG

-551 QFDKNGNLT
+551 QFDKDGNLT
-560 DWWAEGDADRFKERA
+560 DWWAPGDADRFKERA

-580 FFNNIE
+580 FFNKIE
-586 VLPGLKGNGQ
+586 VLPGLQANGE

-611 AYLAFRNATK
+611 AYLAFQNATK
-621 DAPLEVKEGF
+621 DAPLGVVDGF
-631 TPEQRFFI
+631 TPEQRFFL

-649 RDEQA
+649 RDEQI

-681 DAFQITPDDSL
+681 DAFHITPSDPL
-692 YVAPENRVNIW
+692 YVAPENRVNVW

>member
-182 FYVYADPKNSALN
+182 YYVYADPKNSALN

-236 SGFSEAEAQQ
+236 AGFSEAEAQQ

-282 LKKRIPGIDWD
+282 LKKQIPGIDWD

-309 EQVESIQEVARLI
+309 EQVEPIQEVARLI

-457 IKKDSYWANVCRASE
+457 IKNDSYWANVCRASE

-580 FFNNIE
+580 FFNIIE

-611 AYLAFRNATK
+611 AYLAFQNATK
-621 DAPLEVKEGF
+621 DAPLGVKDGF

>member
-1 MGERFTR
+1 
-8 IGKYRNELITNFI
+8 
-21 IMCMN
+21 MN
-26 KRNYLTAAAMALA
+26 KKNYVAVATLAFAMLT
-39 VLSSC
+39 SC
-44 GGQKEARNTSGIDL
+44 AGQKEAKSTSGIDL
-58 ANMDTTVSAGQDF
+58 ANMDTTVSAGTDF

-84 LTAEYSRYGTFDQ
+84 LTAEYSRYGTFDE
-97 LAENNQ
+97 LFENSQ
-103 KQLRELIEGLASQ
+103 KQLRELIEGLAAQ
-116 QNEAGTVAQKIGDL
+116 KNNQAGSAAQKIGDL
-130 YNIAMDSVAR
+130 YNMAMDSVTL
-140 NEQGF
+140 NKQG
-145 APVKPML
+145 AEPVKAML
-152 DKIAALTDKSQ
+152 DKIAGMKDKSE
-163 IIPMSVE
+163 IVPMMTE
-170 MRRFQGIGTYFN
+170 MAHIGIGTYFHS
-182 FYVYADPKNSALN
+182 YVYADPKNSSLN

-217 ITENIRNEYKKYIA
+217 ITQNIREQYKLYIG
-231 KLFAL
+231 KLFQLA
-236 SGFSEAEAQQ
+236 GFSEADAQQ
-246 KVADVMEI
+246 KVADVMEV
-254 ETSIAKVSRS
+254 ETAIAKVSRS
-264 AAELRNP
+264 ATELRDP
-271 EANYHKMSYAD
+271 EANYHKMSFD
-282 LKKRIPGIDWD
+282 ELKKTISGIDWD
-293 AFMTGLGIQ
+293 AYMKGLGIQ
-302 APAELNV
+302 VPAELNV
-309 EQVESIQEVARLI
+309 EQVEPIQEVARLMNT
-322 SALPVSKH
+322 LPLSKH

-350 VAARFDFYGKVM
+350 VAARFDFYGKVL

-397 AAAKERMLKLVENL
+397 AAAKERMVKLVKNL
-411 RVALGERIDAQEWM
+411 QTALGERIDAQEWM
-425 SDSTKVRAHEK
+425 SDSTKIRAHEK
-436 LDAFRVKVGY
+436 LAAFHVKVGY

-457 IKKDSYWANVCRASE
+457 IKNDSYWANVCRASE
-472 WGFNDMISRLGK
+472 WGFNDMYSRIGK
-484 PVDRDEWL
+484 PVDKDEWL

-519 FFNMDADDAANYG
+519 FFNMEADDAANYG

-551 QFDKNGNLT
+551 QFDKDGNLT
-560 DWWAEGDADRFKERA
+560 DWWAPGDADRFKERA

-580 FFNNIE
+580 FFNKIE
-586 VLPGLKGNGQ
+586 VLPGLQANGE

-611 AYLAFRNATK
+611 AYLAFQNATK
-621 DAPLEVKEGF
+621 DAPLGVVDGF
-631 TPEQRFFI
+631 TPEQRFFL

-649 RDEQA
+649 RDEQI

-681 DAFQITPDDSL
+681 DAFHITPSDPL
-692 YVAPENRVNIW
+692 YVAPENRVNVW

>member
-1 MGERFTR
+1 
-8 IGKYRNELITNFI
+8 
-21 IMCMN
+21 MN
-26 KRNYLTAAAMALA
+26 KKNYVAVATLAFAMLT
-39 VLSSC
+39 SC
-44 GGQKEARNTSGIDL
+44 AGQKEAKSTSGIDL
-58 ANMDTTVSAGQDF
+58 ANMDTTVSAGTDF

-84 LTAEYSRYGTFDQ
+84 LTAEYSRYGTFDE
-97 LAENNQ
+97 LFENSQ
-103 KQLRELIEGLASQ
+103 KQLRELIEGLAAQ
-116 QNEAGTVAQKIGDL
+116 KNNQAGSAAQKIGDL
-130 YNIAMDSVAR
+130 YNMAMDSVTL
-140 NEQGF
+140 NKQG
-145 APVKPML
+145 AEPVKAML
-152 DKIAALTDKSQ
+152 DKIAGMKDKSE
-163 IIPMSVE
+163 IVPMMTE
-170 MRRFQGIGTYFN
+170 MAHIGIGTYFHS
-182 FYVYADPKNSALN
+182 YVYADPKNSSLN

-217 ITENIRNEYKKYIA
+217 ITQNIREQYKLYIG
-231 KLFAL
+231 KLFQLA
-236 SGFSEAEAQQ
+236 GCSEADAQQ

-254 ETSIAKVSRS
+254 ETAIAKVSRS
-264 AAELRNP
+264 ATELRDP
-271 EANYHKMSYAD
+271 EANYHKMSFD
-282 LKKRIPGIDWD
+282 ELKKTIAGIDWD
-293 AFMTGLGIQ
+293 AYMKGLGIQ

-309 EQVESIQEVARLI
+309 EQVEPIQEVARLMNT
-322 SALPVSKH
+322 LPLSKH

-350 VAARFDFYGKVM
+350 VAARFDFYGKVL

-397 AAAKERMLKLVENL
+397 AAAKERMVKLVKNL
-411 RVALGERIDAQEWM
+411 QTALGERIDAQEWM
-425 SDSTKVRAHEK
+425 SDSTKIRAHEK
-436 LDAFRVKVGY
+436 LATFHVKVGY

-457 IKKDSYWANVCRASE
+457 IKNDSYWANVCRASE
-472 WGFNDMISRLGK
+472 WGFNDMYSRIGK
-484 PVDRDEWL
+484 PVDKDEWL

-519 FFNMDADDAANYG
+519 FFNMEADDAANYG

-551 QFDKNGNLT
+551 QFDKDGNLT
-560 DWWAEGDADRFKERA
+560 DWWAPGDADRFKERA

-580 FFNNIE
+580 FFNKIE
-586 VLPGLKGNGQ
+586 VLPGLQANGE

-611 AYLAFRNATK
+611 AYLAFQNATK
-621 DAPLEVKEGF
+621 DAPLGVVDGF
-631 TPEQRFFI
+631 TPEQRFFL

-649 RDEQA
+649 RDEQI

-681 DAFQITPDDSL
+681 DAFHITPSDPL
-692 YVAPENRVNIW
+692 YVAPENRVNVW

>member
-1 MGERFTR
+1 
-8 IGKYRNELITNFI
+8 
-21 IMCMN
+21 MN
-26 KRNYLTAAAMALA
+26 KKNYVAVATLAFAMLT
-39 VLSSC
+39 SC
-44 GGQKEARNTSGIDL
+44 AGQKEAKSTSGINL
-58 ANMDTTVSAGQDF
+58 ANMDTTVSAGTDF

-84 LTAEYSRYGTFDQ
+84 LTAEYSRYGTFDE
-97 LAENNQ
+97 LFENSQ
-103 KQLRELIEGLASQ
+103 KQLRELIEGLAAQ
-116 QNEAGTVAQKIGDL
+116 KNNQAGSAAQKIGDL
-130 YNIAMDSVAR
+130 YNMAMDSVTL
-140 NEQGF
+140 NKQG
-145 APVKPML
+145 AEPVKAML
-152 DKIAALTDKSQ
+152 DKIAGLKDKSE
-163 IIPMSVE
+163 IVPMMTE
-170 MRRFQGIGTYFN
+170 MAHIGIGTYFHS
-182 FYVYADPKNSALN
+182 YVYADPKNSSLN

-217 ITENIRNEYKKYIA
+217 ITQNIREQYKLYIG
-231 KLFAL
+231 KLFQLA
-236 SGFSEAEAQQ
+236 GFSEADAQQ

-254 ETSIAKVSRS
+254 ETAIAKVSRS
-264 AAELRNP
+264 ATELRDP
-271 EANYHKMSYAD
+271 EANYHKMSFD
-282 LKKRIPGIDWD
+282 ELKKTIAGFDWD
-293 AFMTGLGIQ
+293 AYMKGLGIQ

-309 EQVESIQEVARLI
+309 EQVEPIQEVARLMNT
-322 SALPVSKH
+322 LPLSKH

-350 VAARFDFYGKVM
+350 VAARFDFYGKVL

-397 AAAKERMLKLVENL
+397 AAAKERMVKLVKNL
-411 RVALGERIDAQEWM
+411 QTALGERIDAQEWM
-425 SDSTKVRAHEK
+425 SDSTKIRAHEK
-436 LDAFRVKVGY
+436 LATFHVKVGY

-457 IKKDSYWANVCRASE
+457 IKNDSYWANVCRASE
-472 WGFNDMISRLGK
+472 WGFNDMYSRIGK
-484 PVDRDEWL
+484 PVDKDEWL

-519 FFNMDADDAANYG
+519 FFNMEADDAANYG

-551 QFDKNGNLT
+551 QFDKDGNLT
-560 DWWAEGDADRFKERA
+560 DWWAPGDADRFKERA

-580 FFNNIE
+580 FFNKIE
-586 VLPGLKGNGQ
+586 VLPGLQANGE

-611 AYLAFRNATK
+611 AYLAFQNATK
-621 DAPLEVKEGF
+621 DAPLGVVDGF
-631 TPEQRFFI
+631 TPEQRFFL

-649 RDEQA
+649 RDEQI

-681 DAFQITPDDSL
+681 DAFHITPSDPL
-692 YVAPENRVNIW
+692 YVAPENRVNVW

>member
-1 MGERFTR
+1 
-8 IGKYRNELITNFI
+8 
-21 IMCMN
+21 MN
-26 KRNYLTAAAMALA
+26 KKNYVAVATLAFAMLT
-39 VLSSC
+39 SC
-44 GGQKEARNTSGIDL
+44 AGQKEAKSTSGIDL
-58 ANMDTTVSAGQDF
+58 ANMDTTVSAGTDF

-84 LTAEYSRYGTFDQ
+84 LTAEYSRYGTFDE
-97 LAENNQ
+97 LFENSQ
-103 KQLRELIEGLASQ
+103 KQLRELIEGLAAQ
-116 QNEAGTVAQKIGDL
+116 KNNQAGSAAQKIGDL
-130 YNIAMDSVAR
+130 YNMAMDSVTL
-140 NEQGF
+140 NKQG
-145 APVKPML
+145 AEPVKAML
-152 DKIAALTDKSQ
+152 DKIAGMKDKSE
-163 IIPMSVE
+163 IVPMMTE
-170 MRRFQGIGTYFN
+170 MAHIGIGTYFHS
-182 FYVYADPKNSALN
+182 YVYADPKNSSLN

-217 ITENIRNEYKKYIA
+217 ITQNIREQYKLYIG
-231 KLFAL
+231 KLFQLA
-236 SGFSEAEAQQ
+236 GFSEADAQQ
-246 KVADVMEI
+246 KVADVMEL
-254 ETSIAKVSRS
+254 ETAIAKVSRS
-264 AAELRNP
+264 ATELRDP
-271 EANYHKMSYAD
+271 EANYHKMSFD
-282 LKKRIPGIDWD
+282 ELKKTIAGIDWD
-293 AFMTGLGIQ
+293 AYMKGLGIQ

-309 EQVESIQEVARLI
+309 EQVEPIQEVARLMNT
-322 SALPVSKH
+322 LPLSKH

-350 VAARFDFYGKVM
+350 VAARFDFYGKVL

-397 AAAKERMLKLVENL
+397 AAAKERMVKLVKNL
-411 RVALGERIDAQEWM
+411 QAALGERIDAQEWM
-425 SDSTKVRAHEK
+425 SDSTKIRAHEK
-436 LDAFRVKVGY
+436 LATFHVKVGY

-457 IKKDSYWANVCRASE
+457 IKNDSYWANVCRASE
-472 WGFNDMISRLGK
+472 WGFNDMYSRIGK
-484 PVDRDEWL
+484 PVDKDEWL

-519 FFNMDADDAANYG
+519 FFNMEADDAANYG

-551 QFDKNGNLT
+551 QFDKDGNLT
-560 DWWAEGDADRFKERA
+560 DWWAPGDADRFKERA

-580 FFNNIE
+580 FFNKIE
-586 VLPGLKGNGQ
+586 VLPGLQANGE

-611 AYLAFRNATK
+611 AYLAFQNATK
-621 DAPLEVKEGF
+621 DAPLGVVDGF
-631 TPEQRFFI
+631 TPEQRFFL

-649 RDEQA
+649 RDEQI

-681 DAFQITPDDSL
+681 DAFHITPSDPL
-692 YVAPENRVNIW
+692 YVAPENRVNVW

>member
-1 MGERFTR
+1 
-8 IGKYRNELITNFI
+8 
-21 IMCMN
+21 MN
-26 KRNYLTAAAMALA
+26 KKNYVAVATLAFAMLT
-39 VLSSC
+39 SC
-44 GGQKEARNTSGIDL
+44 AGQKEAKSTSGIDL
-58 ANMDTTVSAGQDF
+58 ANMDTTVSAGTDF

-84 LTAEYSRYGTFDQ
+84 LTAEYSRYGTFDE
-97 LAENNQ
+97 LFENSQ
-103 KQLRELIEGLASQ
+103 KQLRELIEGLAAQ
-116 QNEAGTVAQKIGDL
+116 KNNQAGSAAQKIGDL
-130 YNIAMDSVAR
+130 YNMAMDSVTL
-140 NEQGF
+140 NKQG
-145 APVKPML
+145 AEPVKAML
-152 DKIAALTDKSQ
+152 DKIAGMKDKSE
-163 IIPMSVE
+163 IVPMMTE
-170 MRRFQGIGTYFN
+170 MAHIGIGTYFRS
-182 FYVYADPKNSALN
+182 YVYADPKNSSLN

-217 ITENIRNEYKKYIA
+217 ITQNIREQYKLYIG
-231 KLFAL
+231 KLFQLA
-236 SGFSEAEAQQ
+236 GFSEADAQQ

-254 ETSIAKVSRS
+254 ETAIAKVSRS
-264 AAELRNP
+264 ATELRDP
-271 EANYHKMSYAD
+271 EANYHKMSFD
-282 LKKRIPGIDWD
+282 ELKKTIAGIDWD
-293 AFMTGLGIQ
+293 AYMKGLGVQ

-309 EQVESIQEVARLI
+309 EQVEPIQEVARLMNT
-322 SALPVSKH
+322 LPLSKH

-350 VAARFDFYGKVM
+350 VAARFDFYGKVL

-397 AAAKERMLKLVENL
+397 AAAKERMVKLVKNL
-411 RVALGERIDAQEWM
+411 QTALGERIDAQEWM
-425 SDSTKVRAHEK
+425 SDSTKIRAHEK
-436 LDAFRVKVGY
+436 LATFHVKVGY

-457 IKKDSYWANVCRASE
+457 IKNDSYWANVCRASE
-472 WGFNDMISRLGK
+472 WGFNDMYSRIGK
-484 PVDRDEWL
+484 PVDKDEWL

-519 FFNMDADDAANYG
+519 FFNMEADDAANYG

-551 QFDKNGNLT
+551 QFDKDGNLT
-560 DWWAEGDADRFKERA
+560 DWWAPGDADRFKERA
-575 QVMVD
+575 QVMVV
-580 FFNNIE
+580 FFNKIE
-586 VLPGLKGNGQ
+586 VLPGLQANGE

-611 AYLAFRNATK
+611 AYLAFQNATK
-621 DAPLEVKEGF
+621 DAPLGVVDGF
-631 TPEQRFFI
+631 TPEQRFFL

-649 RDEQA
+649 RDEQI

-681 DAFQITPDDSL
+681 DAFHITPSDPL
-692 YVAPENRVNIW
+692 YVAPENRVNVW

>member
-1 MGERFTR
+1 
-8 IGKYRNELITNFI
+8 
-21 IMCMN
+21 MN
-26 KRNYLTAAAMALA
+26 KKNYVAVATLAFAMLT
-39 VLSSC
+39 SC
-44 GGQKEARNTSGIDL
+44 AGQKEAKSTSGIDL
-58 ANMDTTVSAGQDF
+58 ANMDTTVSAGTDF

-84 LTAEYSRYGTFDQ
+84 LTAEYSRYGTFDE
-97 LAENNQ
+97 LFENSQ
-103 KQLRELIEGLASQ
+103 KQLRELIEGLAAQ
-116 QNEAGTVAQKIGDL
+116 KNNQAGSAAQKIGDL
-130 YNIAMDSVAR
+130 YNMAMDSVTL
-140 NEQGF
+140 NKQG
-145 APVKPML
+145 AEPVKAML
-152 DKIAALTDKSQ
+152 DKIAGMKDKSE
-163 IIPMSVE
+163 IVPMMTE
-170 MRRFQGIGTYFN
+170 MDHIGIGTYFHS
-182 FYVYADPKNSALN
+182 YVYADPKNSSLN

-217 ITENIRNEYKKYIA
+217 ITQNIREQYKLYIG
-231 KLFAL
+231 KLFQLA
-236 SGFSEAEAQQ
+236 GFSEADAQQ

-254 ETSIAKVSRS
+254 ETAIAKVSRS
-264 AAELRNP
+264 ATELRDP
-271 EANYHKMSYAD
+271 EANYHKMSFD
-282 LKKRIPGIDWD
+282 ELKKTIAGIDWD
-293 AFMTGLGIQ
+293 AYMKGLGIQ

-309 EQVESIQEVARLI
+309 EQVEPIQEVARLMNT
-322 SALPVSKH
+322 LPLSKH

-350 VAARFDFYGKVM
+350 VAARFDFYGKVL

-397 AAAKERMLKLVENL
+397 AAAKERMVKLVKNL
-411 RVALGERIDAQEWM
+411 QTALGERIDAQEWM
-425 SDSTKVRAHEK
+425 SDSTKIRAHEK
-436 LDAFRVKVGY
+436 LATFHVKVGY

-457 IKKDSYWANVCRASE
+457 IKNDSYWANVCRASE
-472 WGFNDMISRLGK
+472 WGFNDMYSRIGK
-484 PVDRDEWL
+484 PVDKDEWL

-519 FFNMDADDAANYG
+519 FFNMEADDAANYG

-551 QFDKNGNLT
+551 QFDKDGNLT
-560 DWWAEGDADRFKERA
+560 DWWAPGDADRFKERA

-580 FFNNIE
+580 FFNKIE
-586 VLPGLKGNGQ
+586 VLPGLQANGE

-611 AYLAFRNATK
+611 AYLAFQNATK
-621 DAPLEVKEGF
+621 DAPLGVVDGF
-631 TPEQRFFI
+631 TPEQRFFL

-649 RDEQA
+649 RDEQI

-681 DAFQITPDDSL
+681 DAFHITPSDPL
-692 YVAPENRVNIW
+692 YVAPENRVNVW

>member
-1 MGERFTR
+1 
-8 IGKYRNELITNFI
+8 
-21 IMCMN
+21 MN
-26 KRNYLTAAAMALA
+26 KKNYVAVATLAFAMLT
-39 VLSSC
+39 SC
-44 GGQKEARNTSGIDL
+44 AGQKEAKSTSGIDL
-58 ANMDTTVSAGQDF
+58 ANMDTTVSAGTDF

-84 LTAEYSRYGTFDQ
+84 LTAEYSRYGTFDE
-97 LAENNQ
+97 LFENSQ
-103 KQLRELIEGLASQ
+103 TQLRELIEGLAAQ
-116 QNEAGTVAQKIGDL
+116 KNNQAGSAAQKIGDL
-130 YNIAMDSVAR
+130 YNMAMDSVTL
-140 NEQGF
+140 NKQG
-145 APVKPML
+145 AEPVKAML
-152 DKIAALTDKSQ
+152 DKIAGLKDKSE
-163 IIPMSVE
+163 IVPMMTE
-170 MRRFQGIGTYFN
+170 MAHIGIGTYFRS
-182 FYVYADPKNSALN
+182 YVYADPKNSSLN

-217 ITENIRNEYKKYIA
+217 ITQNIREQYKLYIG
-231 KLFAL
+231 KLFQLA
-236 SGFSEAEAQQ
+236 GFSEADAQQ

-254 ETSIAKVSRS
+254 ETAIAKVSRS
-264 AAELRNP
+264 ATELRDP
-271 EANYHKMSYAD
+271 EANYHKMSFD
-282 LKKRIPGIDWD
+282 ELKKTIAGIDWD
-293 AFMTGLGIQ
+293 AYMKGLGIQ

-309 EQVESIQEVARLI
+309 EQVEPIQEVARLMNT
-322 SALPVSKH
+322 LPLSKH

-350 VAARFDFYGKVM
+350 VAARFDFYGKVL

-397 AAAKERMLKLVENL
+397 AAAKERMVKLVKNL
-411 RVALGERIDAQEWM
+411 QTALGERIDAQEWM
-425 SDSTKVRAHEK
+425 SDSTKIRAHEK
-436 LDAFRVKVGY
+436 LATFHVKVGY

-457 IKKDSYWANVCRASE
+457 IKNDSYWANVCRASE
-472 WGFNDMISRLGK
+472 WGFNDMYSRIGK
-484 PVDRDEWL
+484 PVDKDEWL

-519 FFNMDADDAANYG
+519 FFNMEADDAANYG

-551 QFDKNGNLT
+551 QFDKDGNLT
-560 DWWAEGDADRFKERA
+560 DWWAPGDADRFKERA

-580 FFNNIE
+580 FFNKIE
-586 VLPGLKGNGQ
+586 VLPGLQANGE

-611 AYLAFRNATK
+611 AYLAFQNATK
-621 DAPLEVKEGF
+621 DAPLGVVDGF
-631 TPEQRFFI
+631 TPEQRFFL

-649 RDEQA
+649 RDEQI

-681 DAFQITPDDSL
+681 DAFHITPSDPL
-692 YVAPENRVNIW
+692 YVAPENRVNVW

>member
-1 MGERFTR
+1 
-8 IGKYRNELITNFI
+8 
-21 IMCMN
+21 MN
-26 KRNYLTAAAMALA
+26 KKNYVAVATLAFAMLT
-39 VLSSC
+39 SC
-44 GGQKEARNTSGIDL
+44 AGQKEAKSTSGIDL
-58 ANMDTTVSAGQDF
+58 ANMDTTVSAGTDF

-84 LTAEYSRYGTFDQ
+84 LTAEYSRYGTFDE
-97 LAENNQ
+97 LFENSQ
-103 KQLRELIEGLASQ
+103 KQLRELIEGLAAQ
-116 QNEAGTVAQKIGDL
+116 KNNQAGSAAQKIGDL
-130 YNIAMDSVAR
+130 YNMAMDSVTL
-140 NEQGF
+140 NKQG
-145 APVKPML
+145 AEPVKAML
-152 DKIAALTDKSQ
+152 DKIAGMKDKSE
-163 IIPMSVE
+163 IVPMMTE
-170 MRRFQGIGTYFN
+170 MAHIGIGTYFHS
-182 FYVYADPKNSALN
+182 YVYADPKNSSLN

-217 ITENIRNEYKKYIA
+217 ITQNIREQYKLYIG
-231 KLFAL
+231 KLFQLA
-236 SGFSEAEAQQ
+236 GFSEADAQQ
-246 KVADVMEI
+246 KVADVMEV
-254 ETSIAKVSRS
+254 ETAIAKVSRS
-264 AAELRNP
+264 ATELRDP
-271 EANYHKMSYAD
+271 EANYHKMSFD
-282 LKKRIPGIDWD
+282 ELKKTIAGIDWD
-293 AFMTGLGIQ
+293 AYMKGLGIQ

-309 EQVESIQEVARLI
+309 EQVEPIQEVARLMNT
-322 SALPVSKH
+322 LPLSKH

-350 VAARFDFYGKVM
+350 VAARFDFYGKVL

-397 AAAKERMLKLVENL
+397 AAAKERMVKLVKNL
-411 RVALGERIDAQEWM
+411 QTALGERIDAQEWM
-425 SDSTKVRAHEK
+425 SDSTKIRAHEK
-436 LDAFRVKVGY
+436 LATFHVKVGY

-457 IKKDSYWANVCRASE
+457 IKNDSYWANVCRASE
-472 WGFNDMISRLGK
+472 WGFNDMYSRIGK
-484 PVDRDEWL
+484 PVDKDEWL

-519 FFNMDADDAANYG
+519 FFNMEADDAANYG

-551 QFDKNGNLT
+551 QFDKDGNLT
-560 DWWAEGDADRFKERA
+560 DWWAPGDADRFKERA

-580 FFNNIE
+580 FFNKIE
-586 VLPGLKGNGQ
+586 VLPGLQANGE

-611 AYLAFRNATK
+611 AYLAFQNATK
-621 DAPLEVKEGF
+621 DAPLGVVDGF
-631 TPEQRFFI
+631 TPEQRFFL

-649 RDEQA
+649 RDEQI

-681 DAFQITPDDSL
+681 DAFHITPSDPL
-692 YVAPENRVNIW
+692 YVAPENRVNVW

>member
-1 MGERFTR
+1 
-8 IGKYRNELITNFI
+8 
-21 IMCMN
+21 MN
-26 KRNYLTAAAMALA
+26 KKNYVAVATLAFAMLT
-39 VLSSC
+39 SC
-44 GGQKEARNTSGIDL
+44 AGQKEAKSTSGIDL
-58 ANMDTTVSAGQDF
+58 ANMDTTVSAGTDF

-84 LTAEYSRYGTFDQ
+84 LTAEYSRYGTFDE
-97 LAENNQ
+97 LFENSQ
-103 KQLRELIEGLASQ
+103 KQLRELIEGLAAQ
-116 QNEAGTVAQKIGDL
+116 KNNQAGSAAQKIGDL
-130 YNIAMDSVAR
+130 YNMAMDSVTL
-140 NEQGF
+140 NKQG
-145 APVKPML
+145 AEPVKAML
-152 DKIAALTDKSQ
+152 DKIAGMKDKSE
-163 IIPMSVE
+163 IVPMMTE
-170 MRRFQGIGTYFN
+170 MAHIGIGTYFHS
-182 FYVYADPKNSALN
+182 YVYADPKNSSLN

-217 ITENIRNEYKKYIA
+217 ITQNIREQYKLYIG
-231 KLFAL
+231 KLFQLA
-236 SGFSEAEAQQ
+236 GFSEADAQQ

-254 ETSIAKVSRS
+254 ETAIAKVSRS
-264 AAELRNP
+264 ATELRDP
-271 EANYHKMSYAD
+271 EANYHKMSFD
-282 LKKRIPGIDWD
+282 ELKKTIAGIDWD
-293 AFMTGLGIQ
+293 AYMKGLDIQ

-309 EQVESIQEVARLI
+309 EQVEPIQEVARLMNT
-322 SALPVSKH
+322 LPLSKH

-350 VAARFDFYGKVM
+350 VAARFDFYGKVL

-397 AAAKERMLKLVENL
+397 AAAKERMVKLVKNL
-411 RVALGERIDAQEWM
+411 QTALGERIDAQEWM
-425 SDSTKVRAHEK
+425 SDSTKIRAHEK
-436 LDAFRVKVGY
+436 LATFHVKVGY

-457 IKKDSYWANVCRASE
+457 IKNDSYWANVCRASE
-472 WGFNDMISRLGK
+472 WGFNDMYSRIGK
-484 PVDRDEWL
+484 PVDKDEWL

-519 FFNMDADDAANYG
+519 FFNMEADDAANYG

-551 QFDKNGNLT
+551 QFDKDGNLT
-560 DWWAEGDADRFKERA
+560 DWWAPGDADRFKERA

-580 FFNNIE
+580 FFNKIE
-586 VLPGLKGNGQ
+586 VLPGLQANGE

-611 AYLAFRNATK
+611 AYLAFQNATK
-621 DAPLEVKEGF
+621 DAPLGVVDGF
-631 TPEQRFFI
+631 TPEQRFFL

-649 RDEQA
+649 RDEQI

-681 DAFQITPDDSL
+681 DAFHITPSDPL
-692 YVAPENRVNIW
+692 YVAPEKRVNVW

>member
-1 MGERFTR
+1 
-8 IGKYRNELITNFI
+8 
-21 IMCMN
+21 MN
-26 KRNYLTAAAMALA
+26 KKNYVAVATLAFAMLT
-39 VLSSC
+39 SC
-44 GGQKEARNTSGIDL
+44 AGQKEAKSTSGIDL
-58 ANMDTTVSAGQDF
+58 ANMDTTVSAGTDF

-84 LTAEYSRYGTFDQ
+84 LTAEYSRYGTFDE
-97 LAENNQ
+97 LFENSQ
-103 KQLRELIEGLASQ
+103 KQLRELIEGLAAQ
-116 QNEAGTVAQKIGDL
+116 KNNQAGSAAQKIGDL
-130 YNIAMDSVAR
+130 YNMAMDSVTL
-140 NEQGF
+140 NKQG
-145 APVKPML
+145 AEPVKAML
-152 DKIAALTDKSQ
+152 DKIAGMKDKSE
-163 IIPMSVE
+163 IVPMMTE
-170 MRRFQGIGTYFN
+170 MAHIGIGTYFHS
-182 FYVYADPKNSALN
+182 YVYADPKNSSLN

-217 ITENIRNEYKKYIA
+217 ITQNIREQYKLYIG
-231 KLFAL
+231 KLFQLA
-236 SGFSEAEAQQ
+236 GFSEADAQQ
-246 KVADVMEI
+246 KVADVMEL
-254 ETSIAKVSRS
+254 ETAIAKVSRS
-264 AAELRNP
+264 ATELRDP
-271 EANYHKMSYAD
+271 EANYHKMSFD
-282 LKKRIPGIDWD
+282 ELKKTIAGIDWD
-293 AFMTGLGIQ
+293 AYMKGLGIQ

-309 EQVESIQEVARLI
+309 EQVEPIQEVARLMNT
-322 SALPVSKH
+322 LPLSKH

-350 VAARFDFYGKVM
+350 VAARFDFYGKVL
-362 SGRQVNQPRWKRAV
+362 SGRQVNQSRWKRAV

-397 AAAKERMLKLVENL
+397 AAAKERMVKLVKNL
-411 RVALGERIDAQEWM
+411 QTALGERIDAQEWM
-425 SDSTKVRAHEK
+425 SDSTKIRAHEK
-436 LDAFRVKVGY
+436 LATFHVKVGY

-457 IKKDSYWANVCRASE
+457 IKNDSYWANVCRASE
-472 WGFNDMISRLGK
+472 WGFNDMYSRIGK
-484 PVDRDEWL
+484 PVDKDEWL

-519 FFNMDADDAANYG
+519 FFNMEADDAANYG

-551 QFDKNGNLT
+551 QFDKDGNLT
-560 DWWAEGDADRFKERA
+560 DWWAPGDADRFKERA

-580 FFNNIE
+580 FFNKIE
-586 VLPGLKGNGQ
+586 VLPGLQANGE

-611 AYLAFRNATK
+611 AYLAFQNATK
-621 DAPLEVKEGF
+621 DAPLGVVDGF
-631 TPEQRFFI
+631 TPEQRFFL

-649 RDEQA
+649 RDEQI

-681 DAFQITPDDSL
+681 DAFHITPSDPL
-692 YVAPENRVNIW
+692 YVAPENRVNVW

>member
-1 MGERFTR
+1 
-8 IGKYRNELITNFI
+8 
-21 IMCMN
+21 MN
-26 KRNYLTAAAMALA
+26 KKNYVAVATLAFAMLT
-39 VLSSC
+39 SC
-44 GGQKEARNTSGIDL
+44 AGQKEAKSTSGIDL
-58 ANMDTTVSAGQDF
+58 ANMDTTVSAGTDF

-84 LTAEYSRYGTFDQ
+84 LTAEYSRYGTFDE
-97 LAENNQ
+97 LFENSQ
-103 KQLRELIEGLASQ
+103 TQLRELIEGLAAQ
-116 QNEAGTVAQKIGDL
+116 KNNQAGSAAQKIGDL
-130 YNIAMDSVAR
+130 YNMAMDSVTL
-140 NEQGF
+140 NKQG
-145 APVKPML
+145 AEPVKAML
-152 DKIAALTDKSQ
+152 DKIAGLKDKSE
-163 IIPMSVE
+163 IVPMMTE
-170 MRRFQGIGTYFN
+170 MAHIGIGTYFHS
-182 FYVYADPKNSALN
+182 YVYADPKNSSLN

-217 ITENIRNEYKKYIA
+217 ITQNIREQYKLYIG
-231 KLFAL
+231 KLFQLA
-236 SGFSEAEAQQ
+236 GFSEADAQQ

-254 ETSIAKVSRS
+254 ETAIAKVSRS
-264 AAELRNP
+264 ATELRDP
-271 EANYHKMSYAD
+271 EANYHKMSFD
-282 LKKRIPGIDWD
+282 ELKKTIAGIDWD
-293 AFMTGLGIQ
+293 AYMKGLGIQ

-309 EQVESIQEVARLI
+309 EQVEPIQEVARLMNT
-322 SALPVSKH
+322 LPLSKH

-350 VAARFDFYGKVM
+350 VAARFDFYGKVL

-397 AAAKERMLKLVENL
+397 AAAKERMVKLVKNL
-411 RVALGERIDAQEWM
+411 QTALGERIDAQEWM
-425 SDSTKVRAHEK
+425 SDSTKIRAHEK
-436 LDAFRVKVGY
+436 LATFHVKVGY

-457 IKKDSYWANVCRASE
+457 IKNDSYWANVCRASE
-472 WGFNDMISRLGK
+472 WGFNDMYSRIGK
-484 PVDRDEWL
+484 PVDKDEWL

-519 FFNMDADDAANYG
+519 FFNMEADDAANYG

-551 QFDKNGNLT
+551 QFDKDGNLT
-560 DWWAEGDADRFKERA
+560 DWWAPGDADRFKERA

-580 FFNNIE
+580 FFNKIE
-586 VLPGLKGNGQ
+586 VLPGLQANGE

-611 AYLAFRNATK
+611 AYLAFQNATK
-621 DAPLEVKEGF
+621 DAPLGVVDGF
-631 TPEQRFFI
+631 TPEQRFFL

-649 RDEQA
+649 RDEQI

-681 DAFQITPDDSL
+681 DAFHITPSDPL
-692 YVAPENRVNIW
+692 YVAPENRVNVW

>member
-1 MGERFTR
+1 
-8 IGKYRNELITNFI
+8 
-21 IMCMN
+21 MN
-26 KRNYLTAAAMALA
+26 KKNYVAVATLAFAMLT
-39 VLSSC
+39 SC
-44 GGQKEARNTSGIDL
+44 AGQKEAKSTSGIDL
-58 ANMDTTVSAGQDF
+58 ANMDTTVSAGTDF

-77 GWNDAHP
+77 GWNYAHP
-84 LTAEYSRYGTFDQ
+84 LTAEYSRYGTFDE
-97 LAENNQ
+97 LFENSQ
-103 KQLRELIEGLASQ
+103 KQLRELIEGLAAQ
-116 QNEAGTVAQKIGDL
+116 KNNQAGSAAQKIGDL
-130 YNIAMDSVAR
+130 YNMAMDSVTL
-140 NEQGF
+140 NKQG
-145 APVKPML
+145 AEPVKAML
-152 DKIAALTDKSQ
+152 DKIAGMKDKSE
-163 IIPMSVE
+163 IVPMMTE
-170 MRRFQGIGTYFN
+170 MAHIGIGTYFHS
-182 FYVYADPKNSALN
+182 YVYADPKNSSLN

-217 ITENIRNEYKKYIA
+217 ITQNIREQYKLYIG
-231 KLFAL
+231 KLFQLA
-236 SGFSEAEAQQ
+236 GFSEADAQQ
-246 KVADVMEI
+246 KVADVMEL
-254 ETSIAKVSRS
+254 ETAIAKVSRS
-264 AAELRNP
+264 ATELRDP
-271 EANYHKMSYAD
+271 EANYHKMSFD
-282 LKKRIPGIDWD
+282 ELKKTIAGIDWD
-293 AFMTGLGIQ
+293 AYMKGLGIQ

-309 EQVESIQEVARLI
+309 EQVEPIQEVARLMNT
-322 SALPVSKH
+322 LPLSKH

-350 VAARFDFYGKVM
+350 VAARFDFYGKVL

-397 AAAKERMLKLVENL
+397 AAAKERMVKLVKNL
-411 RVALGERIDAQEWM
+411 QTALGERIDAQEWM
-425 SDSTKVRAHEK
+425 SDSTKIRAHEK
-436 LDAFRVKVGY
+436 LATFHVKVGY

-457 IKKDSYWANVCRASE
+457 IKNDSYWANVCRASE
-472 WGFNDMISRLGK
+472 WGFNDMYSRIGK
-484 PVDRDEWL
+484 PVDKDEWL

-519 FFNMDADDAANYG
+519 FFNMEADDAANYG

-551 QFDKNGNLT
+551 QFDKDGNLT
-560 DWWAEGDADRFKERA
+560 DWWAPGDADRFKERA

-580 FFNNIE
+580 FFNKIE
-586 VLPGLKGNGQ
+586 VLPGLQANGE

-611 AYLAFRNATK
+611 AYLAFQNATK
-621 DAPLEVKEGF
+621 DAPLGVVDGF
-631 TPEQRFFI
+631 TPEQRFFL

-649 RDEQA
+649 RDEQI

-681 DAFQITPDDSL
+681 DAFHITPSDPL
-692 YVAPENRVNIW
+692 YVAPENRVNVW

>member
-1 MGERFTR
+1 
-8 IGKYRNELITNFI
+8 
-21 IMCMN
+21 MN
-26 KRNYLTAAAMALA
+26 KKNYVAVATLAFAMLT
-39 VLSSC
+39 SC
-44 GGQKEARNTSGIDL
+44 AGQKEAKSTSGIDL
-58 ANMDTTVSAGQDF
+58 ANMDTTVSAGTDF

-84 LTAEYSRYGTFDQ
+84 LTAEYSRYGTFDE
-97 LAENNQ
+97 LFENSQ
-103 KQLRELIEGLASQ
+103 KQLRELIEGLAAQ
-116 QNEAGTVAQKIGDL
+116 KNNQAGSAAQKIGDL
-130 YNIAMDSVAR
+130 YNMAMDSVTL
-140 NEQGF
+140 NKQG
-145 APVKPML
+145 AEPVKAML
-152 DKIAALTDKSQ
+152 DKIAGMKDKSE
-163 IIPMSVE
+163 IVPMMTE
-170 MRRFQGIGTYFN
+170 MAHIGIGTYFRS
-182 FYVYADPKNSALN
+182 YVYADPKNSSLN

-217 ITENIRNEYKKYIA
+217 ITQNIREQYKLYIG
-231 KLFAL
+231 KLFQLA
-236 SGFSEAEAQQ
+236 GFSEADAQQ
-246 KVADVMEI
+246 KVADVMEV
-254 ETSIAKVSRS
+254 ETAIAKVSRS
-264 AAELRNP
+264 ATELRDP
-271 EANYHKMSYAD
+271 EANYHKMSFD
-282 LKKRIPGIDWD
+282 ELKKTISGIDWD
-293 AFMTGLGIQ
+293 AYMKGLGIQ
-302 APAELNV
+302 VPAELNV
-309 EQVESIQEVARLI
+309 EQVEPIQEVARLMNT
-322 SALPVSKH
+322 LPLSKH

-350 VAARFDFYGKVM
+350 VAARFDFYGKVL

-397 AAAKERMLKLVENL
+397 AAAKERMVKLVKNL
-411 RVALGERIDAQEWM
+411 QTALGERIDAQEWM
-425 SDSTKVRAHEK
+425 SDSTKIRAHEK
-436 LDAFRVKVGY
+436 LAAFHVKVGY

-457 IKKDSYWANVCRASE
+457 IKNDSYWANVCRASE
-472 WGFNDMISRLGK
+472 WGFNDMYSRIGK
-484 PVDRDEWL
+484 PVDKDEWL

-519 FFNMDADDAANYG
+519 FFNMEADDAANYG

-551 QFDKNGNLT
+551 QFDKDGNLT
-560 DWWAEGDADRFKERA
+560 DWWAPGDADRFKERA

-580 FFNNIE
+580 FFNKIE
-586 VLPGLKGNGQ
+586 VLPGLQANGE

-611 AYLAFRNATK
+611 AYLAFQNATK
-621 DAPLEVKEGF
+621 DAPLGVVDGF
-631 TPEQRFFI
+631 TPEQRFFL

-649 RDEQA
+649 RDEQI

-681 DAFQITPDDSL
+681 DAFHITPSDSL
-692 YVAPENRVNIW
+692 YVAPENRVNVW

>member
-1 MGERFTR
+1 
-8 IGKYRNELITNFI
+8 
-21 IMCMN
+21 MN
-26 KRNYLTAAAMALA
+26 KKNYVAVATLAFAMLT
-39 VLSSC
+39 SC
-44 GGQKEARNTSGIDL
+44 AGQKEAKSTSGIDL
-58 ANMDTTVSAGQDF
+58 ANMDTTVSAGTDF

-84 LTAEYSRYGTFDQ
+84 LTAEYSRYGTFDE
-97 LAENNQ
+97 LFENSQ
-103 KQLRELIEGLASQ
+103 KQLRELIEGLAAQ
-116 QNEAGTVAQKIGDL
+116 KNNQAGSAAQKIGDL
-130 YNIAMDSVAR
+130 YNMAMDSVTL
-140 NEQGF
+140 NKQG
-145 APVKPML
+145 AEPVKAML
-152 DKIAALTDKSQ
+152 DKIAGMKDKSE
-163 IIPMSVE
+163 IVPMMTE
-170 MRRFQGIGTYFN
+170 MAHIGIGTYFRS
-182 FYVYADPKNSALN
+182 YVYADPKNSSLN

-217 ITENIRNEYKKYIA
+217 ITQNIREQYKLYIG
-231 KLFAL
+231 KLFQLA
-236 SGFSEAEAQQ
+236 GFSEADAQQ

-254 ETSIAKVSRS
+254 ETAIAKVSRS
-264 AAELRNP
+264 ATELRDP
-271 EANYHKMSYAD
+271 EANYHKMSFD
-282 LKKRIPGIDWD
+282 ELKKTIAGIDWD
-293 AFMTGLGIQ
+293 AYMKGLGIQ

-309 EQVESIQEVARLI
+309 EQVEPIQEVARLMNT
-322 SALPVSKH
+322 LPLSKH

-350 VAARFDFYGKVM
+350 VAARFDFYGKVL

-397 AAAKERMLKLVENL
+397 AAAKERMAKLVKNL
-411 RVALGERIDAQEWM
+411 QTALGERIDAQEWM
-425 SDSTKVRAHEK
+425 SDSTKIRAHEK
-436 LDAFRVKVGY
+436 LAAFHVKVGY

-457 IKKDSYWANVCRASE
+457 IKNDSYWANVCRASE
-472 WGFNDMISRLGK
+472 WGFNDMYSRIGK
-484 PVDRDEWL
+484 PVDKDEWL

-519 FFNMDADDAANYG
+519 FFNMEADDAANYG

-551 QFDKNGNLT
+551 QFDKDGNLT
-560 DWWAEGDADRFKERA
+560 DWWAPGDADRFKERA

-580 FFNNIE
+580 FFNKIE
-586 VLPGLKGNGQ
+586 VLPGLQANGE

-611 AYLAFRNATK
+611 AYLAFQNATK
-621 DAPLEVKEGF
+621 DAPLGVVDGF
-631 TPEQRFFI
+631 TPEQRFFL

-649 RDEQA
+649 RDEQI

-681 DAFQITPDDSL
+681 DAFHITPSDPL
-692 YVAPENRVNIW
+692 YVAPENRVNVW

>member
-1 MGERFTR
+1 
-8 IGKYRNELITNFI
+8 
-21 IMCMN
+21 MN
-26 KRNYLTAAAMALA
+26 KKNYVAVATLAFAMLT
-39 VLSSC
+39 SC
-44 GGQKEARNTSGIDL
+44 AGQKEAKSTSGIDL
-58 ANMDTTVSAGQDF
+58 ANMDTTVSAGTDF

-84 LTAEYSRYGTFDQ
+84 LTAEYSRYGTFDE
-97 LAENNQ
+97 LFENSQ
-103 KQLRELIEGLASQ
+103 KQLRELIEGLAAQ
-116 QNEAGTVAQKIGDL
+116 KNNQAGSAAQKIGDL
-130 YNIAMDSVAR
+130 YNMAMDSVTL
-140 NEQGF
+140 NKQG
-145 APVKPML
+145 AEPVKSML
-152 DKIAALTDKSQ
+152 DKIAGMKDKSE
-163 IIPMSVE
+163 IVPMMTE
-170 MRRFQGIGTYFN
+170 MAHIGIGTYFHS
-182 FYVYADPKNSALN
+182 YVYADPKNSSLN

-217 ITENIRNEYKKYIA
+217 ITQNIREQYKLYIG
-231 KLFAL
+231 KLFQLA
-236 SGFSEAEAQQ
+236 GFSEADAQQ

-254 ETSIAKVSRS
+254 ETAIAKVSRS
-264 AAELRNP
+264 ATELRDP
-271 EANYHKMSYAD
+271 EANYHKMSFD
-282 LKKRIPGIDWD
+282 ELKKTIAGIDWD
-293 AFMTGLGIQ
+293 AYMKGLGIQ

-309 EQVESIQEVARLI
+309 EQVEPIQEVARLMNT
-322 SALPVSKH
+322 LPLSKH

-350 VAARFDFYGKVM
+350 VAARFDFYGKVL

-397 AAAKERMLKLVENL
+397 AAAKERMVKLVKNL
-411 RVALGERIDAQEWM
+411 QTALGERIDAQEWM
-425 SDSTKVRAHEK
+425 SDSTKIRAHEK
-436 LDAFRVKVGY
+436 LAAFHVKVGY

-457 IKKDSYWANVCRASE
+457 IKNDSYWANVCRASE
-472 WGFNDMISRLGK
+472 WGFNDMYSRIGK
-484 PVDRDEWL
+484 PVDKDEWL

-519 FFNMDADDAANYG
+519 FFNMEADDAANYG

-551 QFDKNGNLT
+551 QFDKDGNLT
-560 DWWAEGDADRFKERA
+560 DWWAPGDADRFKERA

-580 FFNNIE
+580 FFNKIE
-586 VLPGLKGNGQ
+586 VLPGLQANGE

-611 AYLAFRNATK
+611 AYLAFQNATK
-621 DAPLEVKEGF
+621 DAPLGVVDGF
-631 TPEQRFFI
+631 TPEQRFFL

-649 RDEQA
+649 RDEQI

-681 DAFQITPDDSL
+681 DAFHITPSDPL
-692 YVAPENRVNIW
+692 YVAPENRVNVW